1 MKRAEKQSE
10 HFLFFP
16 NPLCPLLYK
25 SHETARNQGIP
36 DVFMIKNS
44 MPDSPAEPKALLLLT
59 VHQTFGILAV
69 GIIST
74 FPLPR

>member
-1 MKRAEKQSE
+1 
-10 HFLFFP
+10 
-16 NPLCPLLYK
+16 
-25 SHETARNQGIP
+25 
-36 DVFMIKNS
+36 MIKNS

-69 GIIST
+69 GIIRT